1 MATILKNKFEGN
13 FVIVPKA
20 FLTDESLK
28 LRERGLIA
36 TILSFP
42 EGWNFNVKR
51 LMKITSE
58 GRDSIH
64 TSIKILKEKGY
75 LVEYQDR
82 DDNGKFGRS
91 IIEICPESNI
101 PCTEKPYTAKP
112 DTVKPKTGKPNPAN
126 QPQYNNKELNNNRLN
141 NNRLNNNRCKESEE
155 KFHGRDWTDEEQRLY
170 RL

>member
-42 EGWNFNVKR
+42 EGWNFNVKG

-112 DTVKPKTGKPNPAN
+112 DTVKPKTGKPNPGN

-141 NNRLNNNRCKESEE
+141 NNRCKESE
-155 KFHGRDWTDEEQRLY
+155 KKLHGRDWTDEEQRLY

>member
-42 EGWNFNVKR
+42 EGWNFNVKG

-112 DTVKPKTGKPNPAN
+112 YTVKPKTGKPNPAN

-141 NNRLNNNRCKESEE
+141 NNRCKESEE
-155 KFHGRDWTDEEQRLY
+155 KLHGRDWTDEEQRLY

>member
-42 EGWNFNVKR
+42 EGWNFNVKG

-101 PCTEKPYTAKP
+101 PCTEKPYTAKL
-112 DTVKPKTGKPNPAN
+112 DTVKAKTGKPNPAN

-141 NNRLNNNRCKESEE
+141 NNRCKESE
-155 KFHGRDWTDEEQRLY
+155 KKMHGRDWTDEEQRLY

>member
-42 EGWNFNVKR
+42 EGWNFNVKG

-112 DTVKPKTGKPNPAN
+112 DTVN

-141 NNRLNNNRCKESEE
+141 NNRCKESE
-155 KFHGRDWTDEEQRLY
+155 KKLHGRDWTDEEQRLY

>member
-42 EGWNFNVKR
+42 EGWNFNVKG

-112 DTVKPKTGKPNPAN
+112 DTVKPKTGKPNPGN

-141 NNRLNNNRCKESEE
+141 NGLGVK
-155 KFHGRDWTDEEQRLY
+155 T
-170 RL
+170 